1 MGIQNLL
8 KHLSEIESRRHV
20 RDYKGLR
27 VAVDG
32 YCWLHKAVY
41 TCKKELA

>member
-1 MGIQNLL
+1 MGIHGLL
-8 KHLSEIESRRHV
+8 EKLREIQVRKHVGAYR
-20 RDYKGLR
+20 GLR

-41 TCKKELA
+41 TCKKDLA